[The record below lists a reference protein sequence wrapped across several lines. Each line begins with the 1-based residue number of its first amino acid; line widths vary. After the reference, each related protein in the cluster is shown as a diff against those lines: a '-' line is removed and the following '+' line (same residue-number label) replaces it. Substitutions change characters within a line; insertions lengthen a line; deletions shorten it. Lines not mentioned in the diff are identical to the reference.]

1 MAMNAWKE
9 EMPPPV
15 RDRSAVLEKTR
26 HFQDDWRASLSRL
39 VETTFPDLRAALT
52 DEGWSDLL
60 DELAQAATAEARE
73 CVLQSW
79 YVTMLLR
86 SDPTYWEHIA
96 QAGTGRVYTSEELKK
111 ALGL

>member
-1 MAMNAWKE
+1 MAVNAWKE
-9 EMPPPV
+9 EMPPV
-15 RDRSAVLEKTR
+15 RDRSTGLEKTR
-26 HFQDDWRASLSRL
+26 HFQADWRASLAQL
-39 VETTFPDLRAALT
+39 VEATFPDLRAALT

-60 DELAQAATAEARE
+60 DELAEAQTADARE
-73 CVLQSW
+73 RVLQSW